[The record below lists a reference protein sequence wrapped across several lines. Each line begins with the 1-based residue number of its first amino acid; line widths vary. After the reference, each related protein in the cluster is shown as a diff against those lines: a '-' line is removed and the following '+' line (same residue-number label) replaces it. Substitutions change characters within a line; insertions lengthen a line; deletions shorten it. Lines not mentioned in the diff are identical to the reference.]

1 MWVWDAQEK
10 SISKYGIISK
20 RLSLLGLYMDKQ
32 KETNDASGSLIY
44 DTGSWEVSPKQLQLS
59 EVQHHL
65 LVGFKRHKY
74 MMV

>member
-1 MWVWDAQEK
+1 
-10 SISKYGIISK
+10 
-20 RLSLLGLYMDKQ
+20 MDKQ